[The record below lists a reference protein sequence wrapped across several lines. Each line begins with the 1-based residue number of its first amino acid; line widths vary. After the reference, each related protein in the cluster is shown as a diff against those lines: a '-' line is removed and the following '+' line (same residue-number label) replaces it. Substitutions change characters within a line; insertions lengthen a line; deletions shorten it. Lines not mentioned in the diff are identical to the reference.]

1 MLSAPSRQHS
11 YLPGAQS
18 PQDKQ
23 CTNYGASQG
32 RVKMGVATKP
42 SVLFVYYSY
51 TKQTLKV
58 VETMAAVLRER
69 GSDVALAGIEF
80 IDPRYADRFKEFPMP
95 HPYIELF
102 GMIPPELFRTKG
114 KIRIPDIVTER
125 EYDFV
130 CIASPTWWLSTNVPI
145 RSFLESEVAGRVL
158 KGKRFAVAVI
168 CRRYWRHNLKTVR
181 RLATGLGGVFVDGI
195 HFSYEGGQVRSL
207 LSLISYLGSG
217 QYRPRYLG
225 VKIPPSNLQPYH
237 LEEARKF
244 ANRLVDRLFVA
255 HGSRTPHGVSRAT
268 G

>member
-1 MLSAPSRQHS
+1 M
-11 YLPGAQS
+11 
-18 PQDKQ
+18 
-23 CTNYGASQG
+23 
-32 RVKMGVATKP
+32 KP

-58 VETMAAVLRER
+58 VETMAGVLRER

-80 IDPRYADRFKEFPMP
+80 TDPRYADRFKTFPMP

-158 KGKRFAVAVI
+158 KGKRFAIAVI
-168 CRRYWRHNLKTVR
+168 CRRYWKHNMKTVR
-181 RLATGLGGVFVDGI
+181 RLGTKLGGIFLDDI
-195 HFSYEGGQVRSL
+195 HFTYEGGQVRSL
-207 LSLISYLGSG
+207 LSLCSYLGSG
-217 QYRPRYLG
+217 KYRDRYLG
-225 VKIPPSNLQPYH
+225 MKIPPTNLRDYH
-237 LEEARKF
+237 LEAAKKF
-244 ANRLVDRLFVA
+244 AAGLADQLFAARGSEKDKGTAANTLAAA
-255 HGSRTPHGVSRAT
+255 HG
-268 G
+268 